1 MDYDVLIIGAGI
13 VGASIAR
20 QLCRYQLRV
29 ALLDKEADVSFGT
42 SKANSGIVHAGFH
55 DKPGTLKA
63 KLCVRGNLLYEQW
76 AEELEFPFRR
86 CGILTI
92 ATDEEQA
99 HQIEALYRRGIQNKV
114 PYMQILSGERIM
126 EMEPNLTPD
135 VHQAIYAPTGG
146 IVEPYEMIFAIVE
159 NAQKNDLALLTN
171 TKVEAIEPIAEGL
184 KVKSGSKEFSTRF
197 VINAAGLYADEIS
210 QMAGAEEFEI
220 IPRKGEEYLLDK
232 RAGSLLNSVIFPVP
246 TKKSKGILVIPTVDG
261 TLMLGP
267 TAVEIEDKEDKATTA
282 EGLHYILEH
291 VRPMVPAIQL
301 KDIITAFVGLRPTLK
316 TEDFYIA
323 RSQKVPALIQVAG
336 IQSPG
341 LTAAPAIAEMVKDIL
356 LQAGLSLVESPNYDP
371 YRPAGKKIRHLDT
384 AEIDR
389 LIAED
394 PSYARVVCRC
404 EKVSEAEIVRAIRL
418 GHTTMDGIKFA
429 TRTGMGRCQG
439 GFCSFRVMEIIHRE
453 TGMDYDE
460 ITKRGGG
467 SYVVK
472 GRLGEEIS
480 R

>member
-13 VGASIAR
+13 TGASIAR

-29 ALLDKEADVSFGT
+29 ALLDKEVDVSFGT

-76 AEELEFPFRR
+76 AEELGFPFRR

-99 HQIEALYRRGIQNKV
+99 HQIEALYHRGNQNRV
-114 PYMQILSGERIM
+114 PYMQILSGERVL
-126 EMEPNLTPD
+126 EQEPNLTPD
-135 VHQAIYAPTGG
+135 VRQAIYAPTGG

-159 NAQKNDLALLTN
+159 NSQKNGLELLTN
-171 TKVEAIEPIAEGL
+171 TKVEAIESMDGGL
-184 KVKSGSKEFSTRF
+184 RVMSGSKEFSARF

-210 QMAGAEEFEI
+210 RMAKAEEFDI

-232 RAGSLLNSVIFPVP
+232 RAGSLMNSVIFPVP
-246 TKKSKGILVIPTVDG
+246 TKKSKGILIIPTVDG
-261 TLMLGP
+261 TMMLGP
-267 TAVEIEDKEDKATTA
+267 TAMEIEDKEDRATTA
-282 EGLHYILEH
+282 EGLQYILEH
-291 VRPMVPAIQL
+291 VRPMVPGIQH

-341 LTAAPAIAEMVKDIL
+341 LTAAPAIAEVVKDIL
-356 LQAGLSLVESPNYDP
+356 LQAGLSLLESPDYDP
-371 YRPAGKKIRHLDT
+371 YRLVGKKIRHLDI

-394 PSYARVVCRC
+394 PAYARVVCRC
-404 EKVSEAEIVRAIRL
+404 EKVSEAEVLRAIRS

-467 SYVVK
+467 SYVVQ
-472 GRLGEEIS
+472 GRLG
-480 R
+480 RNA

>member
-13 VGASIAR
+13 AGASIAR

-29 ALLDKEADVSFGT
+29 ALLDKEADASFGT

-55 DKPGTLKA
+55 EKPGTLKA

-92 ATDEEQA
+92 ATNEEQA
-99 HQIEALYRRGIQNKV
+99 HQIEALYRRGLQSKV
-114 PYMQILSGERIM
+114 PYMQILSGERVL

-135 VHQAIYAPTGG
+135 VRQAIYAPTGG

-159 NAQKNDLALLTN
+159 NAQKNDLAFMTN
-171 TKVEAIEPIAEGL
+171 TKIEAIEPIAEGL
-184 KVKSGSKEFSTRF
+184 KVKSGSKEFSARF

-210 QMAGAEEFEI
+210 RIAGAEEFEI

-232 RAGSLLNSVIFPVP
+232 RAGSLVHSVIFPIP

-261 TLMLGP
+261 TMMLGP
-267 TAVEIEDKEDKATTA
+267 TAMEIEDKEDRATTA
-282 EGLHYILEH
+282 EGLQYILEQ

-356 LQAGLSLVESPNYDP
+356 LQAGLSLVESPDYDP
-371 YRPAGKKIRHLDT
+371 YRQAGKKIRHLDT

-394 PSYARVVCRC
+394 PMYARVVCRC
-404 EKVSEAEIVRAIRL
+404 EKVSEAEVVRAIRL

-429 TRTGMGRCQG
+429 TRVGMGRCQG

-453 TGMDYDE
+453 TGLDYDE
-460 ITKRGGG
+460 ITKRGVG

-472 GRLGEEIS
+472 GRLGS
-480 R
+480 DA